1 MTGRLTMWGA
11 QQLLTTYFTQ
21 RTTPPPTFYLAL
33 IRAIP
38 PTPYMDGTELD
49 EPDTPDYA
57 RVAITNDLAN
67 WSNDSQPQE
76 ISNILPQQFITATN
90 DWGRIGYWA
99 LCDSLVDGN
108 NFIVGDLENPVMIMT
123 GDQAT
128 FEEGDLSAT
137 LGPFFLQDDD
147 S

>member
-1 MTGRLTMWGA
+1 MAGRLTMWGA

-21 RTTPPPTFYLAL
+21 GTTPPANFYLAL
-33 IRAIP
+33 VRSIP

-57 RVAITNDLAN
+57 RIPIPNDLAN

-76 ISNILPQQFITATN
+76 ISNIAPFQFITATS
-90 DWGRIGYWA
+90 DWGRINYWA
-99 LCDSLVDGN
+99 LTDALVDGN
-108 NFIVGDLENPVMIMT
+108 NFIVGDLENPVMILT
-123 GDQAT
+123 GDQVT
-128 FEEGDLSAT
+128 LEEGDLSMV
-137 LGPFFLQDDD
+137 LGPFYLVDDD